1 MADKASADV
10 VSGGQVELYDR
21 NLFGNLISQDPEAVM
36 ARFAEQFMKAATVD
50 EVFAVLE
57 GNNASQFYGRK
68 LEIRTVAWAPFKTET
83 GWIPNAIIDA
93 ADLDSGELVQFSNTG
108 RVSNMMLRKVELLG
122 ALPWQVRIVGVRTA
136 EGQTATNFERV

>member
-1 MADKASADV
+1 VSKDNDV
-10 VSGGQVELYDR
+10 VTTGAQVELYDR

-36 ARFAEQFMKAATVD
+36 ARFAEQFMKASTVD

-68 LEIRTVAWAPFKTET
+68 LEIRAVAWAPFRTEE
-83 GWIPNAIIDA
+83 GMIPNAIIEA

-122 ALPWQVRIVGVRTA
+122 GLPWQVRIVGVRTA